1 MVRSL
6 KSSSMKT
13 KVHDV
18 KKPSLNSFITPFA
31 NWSKKFLFAQ
41 ESFCISLYVPINVK
55 PVGEGGGAVVGHG
68 VGI

>member
-1 MVRSL
+1 
-6 KSSSMKT
+6 MKT

-31 NWSKKFLFAQ
+31 NWSEKFLFAQ

-55 PVGEGGGAVVGHG
+55 SAGEGEGGGGVAGHR